1 MIVRSDAIVLRSI
14 DQGET
19 SRIVSL
25 FTLKH
30 GRISIIAKGA
40 RRPKSKFGSTLQPAS
55 YIQAVYYYRPQ
66 SDILTL
72 SESSHVMRF
81 PIMMADIHRMSA
93 AFRMIE
99 LVRALTEQNDSA
111 PRLFHL
117 LLNALVHLNGV
128 GEHAENVLPHFQLQ
142 LARFLGFA
150 PDIQREDVLALAESG
165 GALNLNTGTISPVS
179 NGSVMRASKAALRAF
194 AVFAMTDLPTSLKM
208 SVSTDVMSETRTL
221 IDAYLRFHVEG
232 RYPDRAEIVLRRL
245 QHETMALR

>member
-30 GRISIIAKGA
+30 GRISVIAKGA
-40 RRPKSKFGSTLQPAS
+40 RRPKSKFGSTLQPTS

-72 SESSHVMRF
+72 SETSHLMRF
-81 PIMMADIHRMSA
+81 PVMLEDIHRMSA

-99 LVRALTEQNDSA
+99 LVRALTEQNDA
-111 PRLFHL
+111 VPPLFHL
-117 LLNALVHLNGV
+117 LLNALVHMNGV
-128 GEHAENVLPHFQLQ
+128 EERAQNILPHFQLQ

-150 PDIQREDVLALAESG
+150 PDIRREDVLALPESG
-165 GALNLNTGTISPVS
+165 GVLNLDAGTISLTS
-179 NGSVMRASKAALRAF
+179 RGSVLRASRAALRTF
-194 AVFAMTDLPTSLKM
+194 SILAMTDLPTSLRM
-208 SVSTDVMSETRTL
+208 EVSGDVMDETRSL

-232 RYPDRAEIVLRRL
+232 RYPDRTEAVLRRL
-245 QHETMALR
+245 QYETTNLH

>member
-30 GRISIIAKGA
+30 GRITIIAKGA

-55 YIQAVYYYRPQ
+55 YIQAVYYYRQ
-66 SDILTL
+66 QRDILTL
-72 SESSHVMRF
+72 SESNHIMRF
-81 PIMMADIHRMSA
+81 PVMLGDIHRMSA

-99 LVRALTEQNDSA
+99 LVRELTEPNDRS
-111 PRLFHL
+111 PQLFHL

-128 GEHAENVLPHFQLQ
+128 EERAENILPHFQLHF
-142 LARFLGFA
+142 ARLLGFA
-150 PDIQREDVLALAESG
+150 PDIQREDVLALTEAG
-165 GALNLNTGTISPVS
+165 GALNLNTGTVSPS
-179 NGSVMRASKAALRAF
+179 SHGRIMRATKDALRSF
-194 AVFAMTDLPTSLKM
+194 AIFAMTDLPTSLK
-208 SVSTDVMSETRTL
+208 TDVNRDALSETQTL

-232 RYPDRAEIVLRRL
+232 RYPDRAETVLRRL
-245 QHETMALR
+245 QDEREGRR